1 MKTYT
6 WLKILKLFLVQI
18 QTHLK
23 GTVVEFSQFFEFDLA
38 PVFEFY
44 LHQDPVALAERESL
58 H

>member
-1 MKTYT
+1 MEPYT

-23 GTVVEFSQFFEFDLA
+23 GTVIEFAQFLEFDFSS
-38 PVFEFY
+38 VFEVY
-44 LHQDPVALAERESL
+44 LHQDPVTLSERESL